1 MEAIAW
7 DVVAMLIPFLGRR
20 ATEPKATDVLT
31 LLAIKGNAKEV
42 FLKANEALKGIEWQ
56 PHDDD
61 DDDDKYGDNEATVAT
76 ETPKNL
82 ANADGAAEEID
93 PVKQVVALCHAIDI
107 SSLSLIGMSVDH
119 SIQED
124 PNESASAVSN
134 EFRSGFIT
142 CRHSRFSV
150 GLRT

>member
-1 MEAIAW
+1 VDGIAW
-7 DVVAMLIPFLGRR
+7 DVVAMLIPFLGRK
-20 ATEPKATDVLT
+20 ATERKATDVLT
-31 LLAIKGNAKEV
+31 LLAVKGNAKEV
-42 FLKANEALKGIEWQ
+42 FLKTNEALKSIEWQ

-61 DDDDKYGDNEATVAT
+61 EYDDNKATVAA
-76 ETPKNL
+76 ETLTNL
-82 ANADGAAEEID
+82 PNADGAAEKID

>member
-1 MEAIAW
+1 VEAIAW

-107 SSLSLIGMSVDH
+107 SSLSLI
-119 SIQED
+119 
-124 PNESASAVSN
+124 
-134 EFRSGFIT
+134 
-142 CRHSRFSV
+142 
-150 GLRT
+150 

>member
-1 MEAIAW
+1 MDGIAW
-7 DVVAMLIPFLGRR
+7 DVVAMLIPFLGRK
-20 ATEPKATDVLT
+20 ATERKATDVLT
-31 LLAIKGNAKEV
+31 LLAVKGNAKEV
-42 FLKANEALKGIEWQ
+42 FLKTNEALKSIEWQ

-61 DDDDKYGDNEATVAT
+61 EYDDNKATVAA
-76 ETPKNL
+76 ETLTNL
-82 ANADGAAEEID
+82 PNADGAAEEID